1 MKLINFITNNAI
13 KLPPLGA
20 VGCVHLVSSRS
31 CARQHESCIAYR
43 QCWILL
49 FGLIQMRPSASTL
62 SYLHCTTAL
71 DLITN
76 YLRIHPS
83 QSVGIAR
90 SLVRSFVSSVSLG
103 RSSSLVGIVRLVDRC
118 RSFASCRSVSF
129 VRFVGRCRSLG
140 WSLSLVDI
148 VRSVRSWVS
157 REAVGRSVGRRRQLD
172 LTSP

>member
-62 SYLHCTTAL
+62 SHLHCTAAL

-90 SLVRSFVSSVSLG
+90 SLVRFVGIARSFVVARRYRSSRRSVSLVRFVSLGIVRSFRRSMSFARLVVIARRYRSVGPFVGLEGSDWSVG
-103 RSSSLVGIVRLVDRC
+103 RSSS
-118 RSFASCRSVSF
+118 A
-129 VRFVGRCRSLG
+129 
-140 WSLSLVDI
+140 
-148 VRSVRSWVS
+148 
-157 REAVGRSVGRRRQLD
+157 A
-172 LTSP
+172 